1 MLPGSALGRLLNA
14 PAMHSFTLRTSLALI
29 ALSLFGLTA
38 CDPETTTD
46 AGTDGGI
53 PTADTPPTPDVP
65 RDTRP
70 AGGTCAD
77 VRTVTLT
84 MGENTIT
91 GDTTGRPMDQTLS
104 CAAFMA
110 SPQEA
115 IQFTVPG
122 SPGDTIAVDLTT
134 AVDGTAFDTL
144 IEVRPTCM
152 DADNGICEDDID
164 YPDEPRTNLTV
175 AVPGG
180 TTLVAIITGYG
191 TDNVGPWTM
200 RATIREA
207 NPPTITSATATL
219 DETTLTVSAT
229 GGDVDGDAAGV
240 VVEFLNAA
248 GDPITLTFDGGGTAS
263 EFPFDFDES
272 VDGMTTFTGETVVG
286 GLDEFPELADTM
298 TVRVRIYDRAA
309 LESDS
314 VLATTILAT
323 TVGLGEACD
332 GVETVCAPGL
342 ACEADVC
349 ALTPEVVAV
358 CATSTA
364 LTLAAFPSATEASV
378 TTVTPAPSIAVDEGV
393 LTAPCQDNT
402 PGAEALYSL
411 TIPAGNFDLLVTT
424 AGTTTGETDTV
435 VYVMSTCGDTFGAAE
450 DYCADDVDDE
460 DLSSALE
467 IRDIPSGDYTL
478 AFEVFGEIKAAADID
493 AIVTVRPVLDAG
505 AACDP
510 AGVTNRCSTG
520 TCPSSAMCPA
530 AP

>member
-1 MLPGSALGRLLNA
+1 MRFP
-14 PAMHSFTLRTSLALI
+14 TLRTSSLALI
-29 ALSLFGLTA
+29 ALSLLALPA
-38 CDPETTTD
+38 CDPEPTTD
-46 AGTDGGI
+46 AGTDAGMTDTGGSMT
-53 PTADTPPTPDVP
+53 PDTP
-65 RDTRP
+65 RDARP

-77 VRTVTLT
+77 VRTVTVS
-84 MGENTIT
+84 MGANTIT
-91 GDTTGRPMDQTLS
+91 GDTTGRPSDQTLS

-122 SPGDTIAVDLTT
+122 TAAETIAVDLTT

-152 DADNGICEDDID
+152 DAASGICEDDID
-164 YPDEPRTNLTV
+164 YPDETRTNLTV

-180 TTLVAIITGYG
+180 TTLVAIISGYG

-200 RATIREA
+200 NATFRTA

-219 DETTLTVSAT
+219 DETTLEVSAT
-229 GGDVDGDAAGV
+229 GGDVDGDGAGV
-240 VVEFLNAA
+240 VVEFLDAA
-248 GDPITLTFDGGGTAS
+248 GTPITLTFDGGGTAS

-272 VDGMTTFTGETVVG
+272 VADMTTFTGSVVVG
-286 GLDEFPELADTM
+286 GLDDFPELADTM

-309 LESDS
+309 LESDP
-314 VLATTILAT
+314 VDATTILAT
-323 TVGLGEACD
+323 TVGLGETCD
-332 GVETVCAPGL
+332 GVMTRCAAGLVCESD
-342 ACEADVC
+342 ACVVS
-349 ALTPEVVAV
+349 PEVAAV

-378 TTVTPAPSIAVDEGV
+378 TTVTPAPSIATGEGV

-402 PGAEALYSL
+402 PGVEALYSL
-411 TIPAGNFDLLVTT
+411 TVPAGGFDLLVTT

-435 VYVMSTCGDTFGAAE
+435 VYVMSTCGDTFGAGE

-478 AFEVFGEIKAAADID
+478 ALEVFGTIKAAADID
-493 AIVTVRPVLDAG
+493 AIVTLRPVLDAG
-505 AACDP
+505 ATCDP
-510 AGVTNRCSTG
+510 TGANNRCSTG
-520 TCPSSAMCPA
+520 ACPSTGTCPA